1 MNSLRYTRPRDYRKL
16 KKQWKLVLKNEAD
29 LNFHDFFTHRLYT
42 GMVSEYVMAN
52 YLVELSPEL
61 RDTYQLVNQLKGA
74 LRTRRFSLFE
84 SLLQALKKRTYP
96 RKMRTVLQTLEKYI
110 NPIQNAFKYTLS
122 NGPIEGVNNKVKN
135 IKRSGY
141 G

>member
-1 MNSLRYTRPRDYRKL
+1 M
-16 KKQWKLVLKNEAD
+16 
-29 LNFHDFFTHRLYT
+29 
-42 GMVSEYVMAN
+42 
-52 YLVELSPEL
+52 

-84 SLLQALKKRTYP
+84 SLLQASKKRTYP

-141 G
+141 GHRNFYHLRSRVLISFTLTREAITEKPLYFNEDAAH